1 MTVTTENHIC
11 TVEEAAALKF
21 EPVGDPLEP
30 MQSLDEWL
38 EQARQDYVTMSLVMP
53 ILESSDEAFEER
65 IRSND
70 DPEGICKALMELTD
84 NVIALSEHYQDALD
98 VTNSAWAR
106 LMAVLA
112 RFVDEDATKAG
123 GA

>member
-1 MTVTTENHIC
+1 MTTDDHIC
-11 TVEEAAALKF
+11 TIEEAAALKF
-21 EPVGDPLEP
+21 KPVGDPLEP

-38 EQARQDYVTMSLVMP
+38 ERARQDYVTMSLVMP

-70 DPEGICKALMELTD
+70 DPEGICKALMKLTD

-98 VTNSAWAR
+98 VTNSALAR

-112 RFVDEDATKAG
+112 RFADDDATKAG
-123 GA
+123 SA